1 MGLGDSAVRRRAG
14 HGYIPNGFPQADG
27 AGRHARRGTA
37 AKHPDVARRTRTN
50 RTGTIRTIRTFRTS
64 RTVMRSIP
72 AAIQA
77 VVPMLSVTLAA
88 LACMAAEAFR
98 EKDER
103 MPVGG
108 LGIVG
113 LIGAA
118 ISAALLW
125 NGNTVSFTVISG
137 DNFGLFVTLVLVVVG
152 ILTIMFSSQVI
163 DRDGIPAGE

>member
-1 MGLGDSAVRRRAG
+1 MELGGAALRGRARDG
-14 HGYIPNGFPQADG
+14 HLPGDLPEADG
-27 AGRHARRGTA
+27 AGRHAHRRPHA
-37 AKHPDVARRTRTN
+37 ECPDAARRTRTN
-50 RTGTIRTIRTFRTS
+50 RTRTIRTNRTIRTVRTS
-64 RTVMRSIP
+64 ATIAESRTLMRSIP
-72 AAIQA
+72 ASIQA

-103 MPVGG
+103 MPIGG

-125 NGNTVSFTVISG
+125 NGNTVSYG
-137 DNFGLFVTLVLVVVG
+137 
-152 ILTIMFSSQVI
+152 
-163 DRDGIPAGE
+163 